1 MPSQHHTIESSRLA
15 SAGAA
20 RSFHQL
26 LSDWNRER
34 LSPALPSS
42 EWFQAIARDA
52 RMLALEGQFVEQERR
67 VVTKRAAAAPCD
79 PDAFVA
85 WFEALEHDGPG
96 QNDPLFPW
104 LAESAPLEAMRWFL
118 RQEVAGEAGFD
129 DLVAVTQVKLPQ
141 SAKLEL
147 ARNYWDEMGQGHAG
161 GMHGPM
167 LQRLA
172 NALGI
177 ETHGGDVVD
186 ESLALG
192 NLMVALAMNRRYAY
206 HSVGALGAIELTAP
220 GRAAQVNRG
229 LKRLGLG
236 GDVRRYFALHATLDV
251 KHSEAW
257 NREVLRPLVAEN
269 PELAPAIAEG
279 ALLRLSAGARCFAR
293 YRRELGLDAQL
304 GICA

>member
-1 MPSQHHTIESSRLA
+1 
-15 SAGAA
+15 
-20 RSFHQL
+20 
-26 LSDWNRER
+26 
-34 LSPALPSS
+34 
-42 EWFQAIARDA
+42 
-52 RMLALEGQFVEQERR
+52 MLALEGQFVEQERR
-67 VVTKRAAAAPCD
+67 AVTKRAAGVPRDA
-79 PDAFVA
+79 DAFVA
-85 WFEALEHDGPG
+85 WFEALKHDGPG
-96 QNDPLFPW
+96 QNDALFPW
-104 LAESAPLEAMRWFL
+104 LAEAAPLEAMRWFL

-129 DLVAVTQVKLPQ
+129 DLVAVTQVKLPE

-147 ARNYWDEMGQGHAG
+147 ARNYWDEMGQGNVG

-167 LQRLA
+167 LERLA
-172 NALGI
+172 RALGI
-177 ETHGGDVVD
+177 DGAGGDVVE

-192 NLMVALAMNRRYAY
+192 NLMIAMAMNRRYTY
-206 HSVGALGAIELTAP
+206 HSIGALGAIELTAP

-229 LKRLGLG
+229 LKRLGIG

-279 ALLRLSAGARCFAR
+279 ALLRLSAGARCFSR
-293 YRRELGLDAQL
+293 YRRELHLDAEL